1 MKTEEIIIDA
11 ENRSL
16 GRVAAET
23 ASRLRGK
30 TSAKYLPNIAPKTR
44 VKVINL
50 SKIKITGAKLEQKTY
65 KRYSGYPGGLRYISM
80 KKMMEQNPK
89 MLFEKTVKGMLPKN
103 KLMKEILKNL
113 TVEL

>member
-30 TSAKYLPNIAPKTR
+30 TSVKYLPNIAPKTR

-65 KRYSGYPGGLRYISM
+65 KKYSGYPGNLRYISM
-80 KKMMEQNPK
+80 EKLMAQNPR
-89 MLFEKTVKGMLPKN
+89 MLFKKTVKGMLPKN
-103 KLMKEILKNL
+103 KLAKEILKNL